1 MHQKLMEAGRTSQ
14 ELEQNL
20 ATLQEQLETEKQK
33 NSRLEQDV
41 KNFEQRE
48 EFLDRVRL
56 LKMKKPWL
64 VCCN

>member
-1 MHQKLMEAGRTSQ
+1 MEAGRTSQ